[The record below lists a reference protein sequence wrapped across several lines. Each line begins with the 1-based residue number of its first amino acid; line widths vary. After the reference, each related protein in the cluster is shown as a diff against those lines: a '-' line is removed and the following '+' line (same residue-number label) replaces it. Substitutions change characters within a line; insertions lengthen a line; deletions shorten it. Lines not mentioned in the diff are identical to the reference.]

1 MERTGR
7 RVKITELSIGGL
19 ALSLLGIVYGVAG
32 GNDATSSP
40 PPIGTWSNVQ
50 VSQGEDPHASGIE
63 VELWKHNGQLIGF
76 LSEYVG
82 PVADPPVGK
91 LESIR
96 FDEKTGKISFTSKLS
111 VGVVAAAAG
120 NTWVPSKNL
129 YEFNGVIGKNVM
141 TGTLRRIFVQEDQTE
156 PAYEENLTLEPK
168 TTADGDPAAG
178 ESFEQWL
185 HRWNEVLKK
194 RGPKW

>member
-1 MERTGR
+1 M
-7 RVKITELSIGGL
+7 KITKRVIGVV
-19 ALSLLGIVYGVAG
+19 ALSLLGIAYGVAG
-32 GNDATSSP
+32 TEGATSSP
-40 PPIGTWSNVQ
+40 PPVSAWSNVQ
-50 VSQGEDPHASGIE
+50 VSKGEDPHASGIE
-63 VELWKHNGQLIGF
+63 VELWKHNAEFFGF

-129 YEFNGVIGKNVM
+129 YEFNGVIGKNGM
-141 TGTLRRIFVQEDQTE
+141 TGTLRRKFVQEDQTE
-156 PAYEENLTLEPK
+156 PAYEENITLK
-168 TTADGDPAAG
+168 ARTAADGDSAAG

-185 HRWNEVLKK
+185 SRWNEVLKK